1 MDCQLLLPSSP
12 DPLDLKYPE
21 CLLQFLLALT
31 WDLFFIKGYLPF
43 LSLVCIYFNTW
54 HFRMALG
61 MASSS
66 LHPRGLFS
74 LSPQCLVHSARMER
88 ADKVHGSQVPFF
100 PVEVEQA
107 KKN

>member
-31 WDLFFIKGYLPF
+31 WDFFFIKGYLPF

-66 LHPRGLFS
+66 LHPRGLYS